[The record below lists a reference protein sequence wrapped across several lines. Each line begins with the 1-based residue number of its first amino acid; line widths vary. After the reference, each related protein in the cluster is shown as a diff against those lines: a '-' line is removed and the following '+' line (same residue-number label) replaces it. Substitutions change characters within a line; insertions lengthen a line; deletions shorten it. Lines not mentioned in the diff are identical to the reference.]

1 MAGICSSAVI
11 TSTTYYSK
19 ITNTTR
25 CCSNPSTN
33 RISKKQTPKLL
44 KFAVNGV
51 TEFLRIFSFVEWIWW
66 NLKRKRSYW
75 FMGLMIYWLYSSLIM
90 KMLILLQGFLPLQS
104 MLRTVF
110 LKIQPLISVVI
121 MGSTISG
128 RDLYSR
134 NLKLLVPFFEQPSI
148 VLKSIEK
155 GVDAGSDFVL
165 ANWSLR
171 LSDMWKGGVFLQL
184 MQLGRYSLLV
194 LEDLWIEQVISG
206 EISCSSN
213 SYKFEYCEI
222 PI

>member
-51 TEFLRIFSFVEWIWW
+51 TEFLRIFSFVGNTNRMDMVESKEEEELLVYGVDDILAI
-66 NLKRKRSYW
+66 LKSDYDNAY
-75 FMGLMIYWLYSSLIM
+75 FVTGIFTSSIYAEDCL
-90 KMLILLQGFLPLQS
+90 FEDP
-104 MLRTVF
+104 
-110 LKIQPLISVVI
+110 
-121 MGSTISG
+121 TINFRG

>member
-51 TEFLRIFSFVEWIWW
+51 TEFLRIFSFVGNTNRMDMVESKEEEELLVYGVDDILAI
-66 NLKRKRSYW
+66 LKSDYDNAY
-75 FMGLMIYWLYSSLIM
+75 FVTGIFTSSIYAEDCL
-90 KMLILLQGFLPLQS
+90 FEDP
-104 MLRTVF
+104 
-110 LKIQPLISVVI
+110 
-121 MGSTISG
+121 TINFRG

-171 LSDMWKGGVFLQL
+171 TYLKLPWRPLIAIEGSTIYDLNDKYKIVRHVERWSVSAVDAVGQIFTPGF
-184 MQLGRYSLLV
+184 RRSL
-194 LEDLWIEQVISG
+194 D
-206 EISCSSN
+206 
-213 SYKFEYCEI
+213 
-222 PI
+222 

>member
-51 TEFLRIFSFVEWIWW
+51 TEFLRIFSFVGNTNRMDMVESKEEEELLVYGVDDILAI
-66 NLKRKRSYW
+66 LKSDYENAY
-75 FMGLMIYWLYSSLIM
+75 FV
-90 KMLILLQGFLPLQS
+90 
-104 MLRTVF
+104 T
-110 LKIQPLISVVI
+110 
-121 MGSTISG
+121 G

-171 LSDMWKGGVFLQL
+171 TYLKLPWRPLIAIEGSTIYDLNDKYKIVRHVERWSVSAVDAVGQIFTPGF
-184 MQLGRYSLLV
+184 RRSL
-194 LEDLWIEQVISG
+194 D
-206 EISCSSN
+206 
-213 SYKFEYCEI
+213 
-222 PI
+222 

>member
-194 LEDLWIEQVISG
+194 LEDLWIEQVAALFLQ
-206 EISCSSN
+206 
-213 SYKFEYCEI
+213 K
-222 PI
+222 